1 MRYRSS
7 EEGSKAGELH
17 VNCPAEDD
25 AEVSVVLKYVQD
37 NCKLKTFVEKT
48 LSLNLFTLWIERTQI
63 VFIQIA
69 KSLSVFKLSTKE
81 R

>member
-17 VNCPAEDD
+17 VNCPAEEE
-25 AEVSVVLKYVQD
+25 AEVSVVLKVCTSQ
-37 NCKLKTFVEKT
+37 LQVENFFGKT